1 MLLDFTA
8 PIVPYEGVGEIKLY
22 STRDMMSQIL
32 KLEGTETLVI
42 NESWIR
48 YDIQNSIELFFHMKN
63 DKLFRITTLENFKGK
78 LFEGIEIG
86 TTEEDMLKMEPT
98 FVYNEFEEVWESK
111 KGVFIEMDARTNK
124 VKWIS
129 IFIPELDFENF
140 EEGKW

>member
-22 STRDMMSQIL
+22 STRDMMSEIL

-111 KGVFIEMDARTNK
+111 KGVFIEIDARTNK

-129 IFIPELDFENF
+129 IFIPELDFESF